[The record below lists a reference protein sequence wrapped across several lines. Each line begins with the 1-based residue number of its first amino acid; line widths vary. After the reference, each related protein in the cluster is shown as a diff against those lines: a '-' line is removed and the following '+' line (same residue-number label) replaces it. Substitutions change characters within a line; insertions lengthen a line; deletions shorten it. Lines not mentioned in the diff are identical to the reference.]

1 MTDSAF
7 ASNDFVKKLFTFV
20 NIDKALGLSRSSV
33 GPAVGIATLS
43 LGFLERRC
51 FTPIVDWYS
60 PLQNPTPSDLPR
72 RALVTGASRGIGRA
86 IAHALA
92 QAGYDV
98 ALVSRSLD
106 TLRPVQESLAD
117 YGVVAKAY
125 PVDLAEM
132 EGLRDRLAAVL
143 DDFGP
148 LSVVVNNAGMG
159 YTGALDTMPLADW
172 QRVMDLN
179 VTSVFQCL
187 QAVLP
192 ALRANGGGT
201 IVNIASVAAKSAFP
215 DWGAYTV
222 SKAALVA
229 LSRVL
234 AVEERPHGIRVVT
247 VSPGAVNTPLWDTD
261 TVQADFER
269 SSMLTPEIVAQT
281 VLHAILMPP
290 QAVIE
295 DLTLM
300 PSGGAL

>member
-1 MTDSAF
+1 MRLRAEAVCF
-7 ASNDFVKKLFTFV
+7 
-20 NIDKALGLSRSSV
+20 SSV
-33 GPAVGIATLS
+33 TL
-43 LGFLERRC
+43 GANAPMFFVDGYFL
-51 FTPIVDWYS
+51 
-60 PLQNPTPSDLPR
+60 LQTSTFSDLPR

-98 ALVSRSLD
+98 ALISRSLD
-106 TLRPVQESLAD
+106 SLQPVQEELAT

-125 PVDLAEM
+125 AVDLAQID
-132 EGLRDRLAAVL
+132 GLQSRMAEVLA
-143 DDFGP
+143 DFGP

-159 YTGALDTMPLADW
+159 YTGAIATMTLADW

-179 VTSVFQCL
+179 VTSVFQCI

-192 ALRANGGGT
+192 ALRAGGGGT
-201 IVNIASVAAKSAFP
+201 IVNISSVAAKSAFP
-215 DWGAYTV
+215 DWGAYSV

-234 AVEERPHGIRVVT
+234 AVEERGHGIRVVT
-247 VSPGAVNTPLWDTD
+247 VSPGAVNTPIWDTD
-261 TVQADFER
+261 TVQADFDR
-269 SSMLTPEIVAQT
+269 SAMLSPEVVAQT
-281 VLHAILMPP
+281 VLHTILLPS

-300 PSGGAL
+300 PAGGAL

>member
-1 MTDSAF
+1 M
-7 ASNDFVKKLFTFV
+7 
-20 NIDKALGLSRSSV
+20 
-33 GPAVGIATLS
+33 
-43 LGFLERRC
+43 
-51 FTPIVDWYS
+51 
-60 PLQNPTPSDLPR
+60 QNPTPSDLPR

-86 IAHALA
+86 IAHGLA

-106 TLRPVQESLAD
+106 TLKPVEESLLS

-125 PVDLAEM
+125 AVDLAEQ

-148 LSVVVNNAGMG
+148 LGVVVNNAGMG

-192 ALRANGGGT
+192 VLRASGGGT
-201 IVNIASVAAKSAFP
+201 IVNIASVAAQSAFP

-261 TVQADFER
+261 TVQADFDR

-281 VLHAILMPP
+281 VLYAILMPP

-300 PSGGAL
+300 PAGGAL